1 MVHCNERRTYLFLLF
16 FLCLISF
23 GLGYYL
29 FKYTAFKEI
38 RPVPVTHSLTLN
50 VQKIIPKDITVQ
62 KNYVGRVEAIN
73 LVQIIPYVSG
83 YLQNIL
89 VKEGQYICKGDMM
102 FTIDPGEYKAVLD
115 AKEAAIIKAEANF
128 EYNKN
133 FYDRIQKSGNKAFSE
148 IDIDNAR
155 NAFLQSEAEL
165 KNAIANRD
173 AAQVNY
179 QRTFI
184 KAPISGLIGNFN
196 LSVGDYVSPDSDALL
211 SIVQTNPI
219 KVVFSLTDVEYLNMK
234 EDNTCLFKDTVIKL
248 KTANGNFYPLAGKF
262 KYTDNQIN
270 PKTNSL
276 AIYTYFKNKDNILFT
291 NSFVTVVLEKTFKDT
306 VLINKNFIFMEEK
319 GSFINIVRN
328 NTIVHNPVEII
339 TDKNDAYILK
349 NTFISGDLL
358 LTDEVKNI
366 PSDAELKFNLT
377 D

>member
-133 FYDRIQKSGNKAFSE
+133 FYDRIQKSGNKAFPE

-328 NTIVHNPVEII
+328 NTIVHHPVEII

-366 PSDAELKFNLT
+366 PYDAELKFNLT